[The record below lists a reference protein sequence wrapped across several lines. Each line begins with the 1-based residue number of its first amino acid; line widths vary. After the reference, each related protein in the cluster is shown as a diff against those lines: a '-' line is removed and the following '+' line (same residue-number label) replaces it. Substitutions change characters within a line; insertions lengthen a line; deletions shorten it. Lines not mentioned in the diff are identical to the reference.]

1 MMMLTAQA
9 LLVSQNPREVA
20 AAQAA
25 QLRGQAEAARDAAR
39 DAALQARETARE
51 AAQQAREL
59 AREQREAAQADREAA
74 QAQREAE
81 QGGTDGTEASTVVI
95 TLANGK
101 SITLNGASP
110 EAVATALGIPQPDR
124 AAESDG
130 PFVVG
135 GIAIVATAIV
145 MIVGLT
151 LRYRAKVRG
160 LAAPSALPSDLA
172 QRMARMEAGIESV
185 AVEVER
191 ISEGQRFTTRLL
203 SDRAPLEVPR
213 G

>member
-1 MMMLTAQA
+1 MTFIH
-9 LLVSQNPREVA
+9 VSMQNPSEVA

-25 QLRGQAEAARDAAR
+25 QARGEAQAAQQAARDAAEQARDIARAQR
-39 DAALQARETARE
+39 DAAQA
-51 AAQQAREL
+51 
-59 AREQREAAQADREAA
+59 QRDAA

-81 QGGTDGTEASTVVI
+81 QAANGSDNVGTVTI
-95 TLANGK
+95 TLENGK
-101 SITLNGASP
+101 TITLNGASP
-110 EAVATALGIPQPDR
+110 EAISTALGIPQPDR
-124 AAESDG
+124 EPQGDG

-135 GIAIVATAIV
+135 GIAIVASAIV
-145 MIVGLT
+145 FIVGLT

-160 LAAPSALPSDLA
+160 LAAPVALPSDLA